1 MINTSWS
8 SECAGTASEIGCRNA
23 DSAAERTETQTP
35 DERAGSGTESQRK
48 IGHRSSRRQKKS
60 HRRVT
65 EELTRAQKFLSQK
78 KKKRKHT
85 CDPGGVAAG
94 RIRMQVQSF
103 TAPKIDG
110 NQVQNCSIRL
120 PEPKPP
126 LDPGDRA
133 RSHLNHPKTIDT
145 KRKTTRKCVQ
155 IRHPESGGPN
165 SDPGLDPIS
174 MRFRCQKTAK
184 TRHPETREPK
194 WDPERNGFQW
204 GLASKKGSKNRPPNR
219 RPKIGPN
226 TP

>member
-1 MINTSWS
+1 
-8 SECAGTASEIGCRNA
+8 
-23 DSAAERTETQTP
+23 
-35 DERAGSGTESQRK
+35 
-48 IGHRSSRRQKKS
+48 
-60 HRRVT
+60 
-65 EELTRAQKFLSQK
+65 
-78 KKKRKHT
+78 
-85 CDPGGVAAG
+85 
-94 RIRMQVQSF
+94 MQVQSF

-110 NQVQNCSIRL
+110 NQVKNYPIRL
-120 PEPKPP
+120 LEPKPL

-145 KRKTTRKCVQ
+145 NRKTTPKCAQ
-155 IRHPESGGPN
+155 IRHPESGGSN

-174 MRFRCQKTAK
+174 MRFRCQKTVK

-204 GLASKKGSKNRPPNR
+204 GLAAKKGSKNRPPNR